1 MGFINLFRER
11 EVMEIVYYFEKLFLE
26 RSKKFIERMLG
37 RRREREIRIL
47 LLEVVGIGNSLR
59 FYYG

>member
-47 LLEVVGIGNSLR
+47 LLEAVGIGNSLR